1 MKFLTKIRLIIKFSI
16 YYLFGISFGYIFYPR
31 WIFRGKY
38 FDKPWYVGWAW
49 VFNCF
54 FYQKILGINRHVKW
68 PVSFKITVVYP
79 ENIYFHPDDLNN
91 FMTQGNYF
99 QAADAELKI
108 GQGTFIAPNVGMI
121 TENHDL
127 KDPSKRAGGKNIILG
142 KNCWIGFNAVI
153 LPGVILGDNTIVGAG
168 SIVTKSFESGHCV
181 IAGNPAKII
190 KYI

>member
-68 PVSFKITVVYP
+68 PVSFK
-79 ENIYFHPDDLNN
+79 
-91 FMTQGNYF
+91 
-99 QAADAELKI
+99 
-108 GQGTFIAPNVGMI
+108 
-121 TENHDL
+121 
-127 KDPSKRAGGKNIILG
+127 
-142 KNCWIGFNAVI
+142 NCWIGFNAVI